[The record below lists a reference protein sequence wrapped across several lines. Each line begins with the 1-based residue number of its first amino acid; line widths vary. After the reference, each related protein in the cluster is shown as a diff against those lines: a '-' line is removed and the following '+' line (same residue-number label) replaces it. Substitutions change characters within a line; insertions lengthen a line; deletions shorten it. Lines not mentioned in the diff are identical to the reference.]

1 MTTIRV
7 DPRSPLGE
15 YMLAAAGLE
24 HDEELPMATEY
35 LVLMW
40 TANGDEPESG
50 GFRPHKTMEASSGEQ
65 ACRKAAAEMGEDAL
79 EKGVVF
85 AAAPKRSWHEQGFKL
100 ETQRKLTGF
109 DAAGT
114 TGHSND

>member
-40 TANGDEPESG
+40 TTNGAEPG
-50 GFRPHKTMEASSGEQ
+50 GFRPHSSIEASSGEQ
-65 ACRKAAAEMGEDAL
+65 ACRQTAAKQDEAAL
-79 EKGVVF
+79 EEGIIL
-85 AAAPKRSWHEQGFKL
+85 AAVPKRSWHEQGFKT

-109 DAAGT
+109 DAAAT
-114 TGHSND
+114 TGHS